1 MNGLYAC
8 SYGLYSILHLH
19 ALFLFPGFSFGGLLA
34 CAVAALVWSSPYISS
49 DLLKENLACITFG
62 QPHVRVPFLPDVA
75 RQRPD
80 LLSTIHCIY
89 HHDDAV
95 PYLMSFL
102 DESSSYEAQ
111 LKAQGSKPISHY
123 PIPEELRA
131 VSVVSY
137 RCLIIW
143 TCMIYV
149 YIQPDSLSMILPLR
163 FCLIT

>member
-1 MNGLYAC
+1 MAKTLSFTQAAC
-8 SYGLYSILHLH
+8 T
-19 ALFLFPGFSFGGLLA
+19 FPGFSFGGLLA
-34 CAVAALVWSSPYISS
+34 CAVAALVWRSPYISS

-80 LLSTIHCIY
+80 ILSTIHCIY

-102 DESSSYEAQ
+102 DESCSSEAQ

-131 VSVVSY
+131 VSIV
-137 RCLIIW
+137 RCLIALRW
-143 TCMIYV
+143 TCMI
-149 YIQPDSLSMILPLR
+149 I
-163 FCLIT
+163 CLFNLIAFP